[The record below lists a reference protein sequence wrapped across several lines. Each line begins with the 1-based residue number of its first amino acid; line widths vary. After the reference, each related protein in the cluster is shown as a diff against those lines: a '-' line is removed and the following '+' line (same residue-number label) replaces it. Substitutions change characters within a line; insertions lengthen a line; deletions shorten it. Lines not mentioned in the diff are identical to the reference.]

1 MHFTSLVVVLLSV
14 VVNLARGQRY
24 LDGSCNTTAAN
35 DCGGRG
41 YCAVPGSDVF
51 DHVCCVA
58 DCEAAGND
66 CIVDTEL
73 VDATC
78 Y

>member
-14 VVNLARGQRY
+14 GVNLARGQRY

-58 DCEAAGND
+58 DVSLRIIYLYVRFDESLL
-66 CIVDTEL
+66 T
-73 VDATC
+73 
-78 Y
+78 